1 MRFES
6 YLRERLA
13 ENDLLRTR
21 LIEIEKGKPVGTSI
35 STVSISSDQ
44 TRTIQNLRNE
54 ITTLNNQLS
63 ELKRQ
68 GQVNVNISAN
78 TSEYEIKIRTLNSRI
93 QELESQLRTVRIDY
107 EGQLRTSKTEADK
120 TLRDS
125 QLRINDLERKIANY
139 ER

>member
-1 MRFES
+1 M
-6 YLRERLA
+6 
-13 ENDLLRTR
+13 RTR

>member
-1 MRFES
+1 M
-6 YLRERLA
+6 
-13 ENDLLRTR
+13 RTR
-21 LIEIEKGKPVGTSI
+21 LIEIEKGRPIGTTI

-107 EGQLRTSKTEADK
+107 
-120 TLRDS
+120 
-125 QLRINDLERKIANY
+125 
-139 ER
+139 